1 MANILVTNISEM
13 LTLAPANEKEGRRIT
28 EKDLGIKTNQA
39 MYIVSGRIEWLGA
52 QKEIPKILARNKKIK
67 EVSMKGQTLLPGFV
81 ECHTHLVFAG
91 HRAEEFELR
100 NQGVSYQEISKRGG
114 GILSTLQKTRAI
126 SERVLF
132 AMSQKRVDDFVS
144 QGVTT
149 LEIKSGYSLDLKNE
163 IKMLGVINKLRGPR
177 VVATFLG
184 AHAKP
189 PEFASHGEYLKYLS
203 DRVLPKIKKLNLAS
217 RVDIFVEKGFFEP
230 EESRRYLAAAKDL
243 GFDLV
248 VHADQL
254 TLSGGANLC
263 IELGARSGDHLL
275 QIRGLEIN
283 KLARSNVTCVLL
295 PAADLYM
302 KCAYPPARKLID
314 AGARVALATDFN
326 PGTCPTQD
334 VALVGLLARLE
345 MKMTLPE
352 VIAAYTVGASYALN
366 LAKEVG
372 SLEVGKYADF
382 LCTNSSWQET
392 FYSVGGRLPTS
403 VYRNGQL
410 QKS

>member
-39 MYIVSGRIEWLGA
+39 MYVVSGRIEWLGA

-114 GILSTLQKTRAI
+114 GILSTLQETRAI

-163 IKMLGVINKLRGPR
+163 IKMLKVINKLRGPR

-189 PEFASHGEYLKYLS
+189 PEFASHWGYLQYLR
-203 DRVLPKIKKLNLAS
+203 DKVLPKIKKLNLAS
-217 RVDIFVEKGFFEP
+217 RVDIFVEKGFFES
-230 EESRRYLAAAKDL
+230 EESRQYLAAAKDL

-275 QIRGLEIN
+275 QIRDLEIN

-366 LAKEVG
+366 LANEVG

-382 LCTNSSWQET
+382 LCTSNSWQET

-403 VYRNGQL
+403 VYRNGQQ